1 MVLTGEISSS
11 SKHVVSAPQGSRW
24 QVQIQWMEE
33 EGTVVQKGA
42 PVVVFDGAI
51 EQAQLTQNQENLDR
65 IELEYEQLKLEQEQ
79 ALINA
84 RGVLKIAKMQVE
96 KARIEAS
103 VPAGQVS
110 AYDKGLFELALQ
122 SAMLEQVKAEEALNR
137 AIKQSQALLT
147 KKEIEILETKEQIAY
162 LNDVLQRFN
171 VIAQVTGP
179 VSYAIHPWTNQKLSA
194 GMSVRPSWKV
204 LDVQSIDNFQ
214 VETWVHEIDAV
225 DLQEN
230 QTVTVILDAYP
241 SMSFD
246 ATLTQMST
254 QSERKPQWSKSA
266 YFPAIITF
274 NDLPQVN
281 LLPGMSAR
289 IIAKQSTENDTAL
302 LNTTKLLEVGN
313 E

>member
-1 MVLTGEISSS
+1 
-11 SKHVVSAPQGSRW
+11 
-24 QVQIQWMEE
+24 
-33 EGTVVQKGA
+33 
-42 PVVVFDGAI
+42 
-51 EQAQLTQNQENLDR
+51 
-65 IELEYEQLKLEQEQ
+65 
-79 ALINA
+79 
-84 RGVLKIAKMQVE
+84 
-96 KARIEAS
+96 
-103 VPAGQVS
+103 
-110 AYDKGLFELALQ
+110 
-122 SAMLEQVKAEEALNR
+122 
-137 AIKQSQALLT
+137 
-147 KKEIEILETKEQIAY
+147 
-162 LNDVLQRFN
+162 
-171 VIAQVTGP
+171 
-179 VSYAIHPWTNQKLSA
+179 
-194 GMSVRPSWKV
+194 MSVRPSWKV

>member
-302 LNTTKLLEVGN
+302 INTTKLLEVGN

>member
-1 MVLTGEISSS
+1 MHAEEISKAEEMVLTGEISSS

-110 AYDKGLFELALQ
+110 AYDKGLFELALLDE
-122 SAMLEQVKAEEALNR
+122 SK
-137 AIKQSQALLT
+137 T
-147 KKEIEILETKEQIAY
+147 
-162 LNDVLQRFN
+162 QR
-171 VIAQVTGP
+171 G
-179 VSYAIHPWTNQKLSA
+179 Y
-194 GMSVRPSWKV
+194 
-204 LDVQSIDNFQ
+204 
-214 VETWVHEIDAV
+214 
-225 DLQEN
+225 
-230 QTVTVILDAYP
+230 
-241 SMSFD
+241 
-246 ATLTQMST
+246 
-254 QSERKPQWSKSA
+254 ER
-266 YFPAIITF
+266 
-274 NDLPQVN
+274 
-281 LLPGMSAR
+281 
-289 IIAKQSTENDTAL
+289 
-302 LNTTKLLEVGN
+302 
-313 E
+313 